1 MKSYICQRASS
12 NEEELMSVEYVHQH
26 AVAEQPPAPH
36 LNHSVREF
44 RDKHPSPIT
53 KIVPISDPDLFILL
67 ACMQASYAL
76 AKSDHHRHQQIAS
89 LLSCPITLFSS
100 TPLIKK
106 AKKPKSDTG
115 RFWSHRFRRSHPKG
129 DFSTTSA
136 SLRRISGRSRG
147 LGHKYTTR
155 GGNVAVTCFFCNR
168 DFGQRCSTIPF
179 TAIRR

>member
-53 KIVPISDPDLFILL
+53 KIVPISDPALFILL

-76 AKSDHHRHQQIAS
+76 AKSDHH
-89 LLSCPITLFSS
+89 
-100 TPLIKK
+100 
-106 AKKPKSDTG
+106 
-115 RFWSHRFRRSHPKG
+115 
-129 DFSTTSA
+129 
-136 SLRRISGRSRG
+136 
-147 LGHKYTTR
+147 
-155 GGNVAVTCFFCNR
+155 
-168 DFGQRCSTIPF
+168 
-179 TAIRR
+179 